1 MKPLCCLDRPSIP
14 IVVDASAAINLSAT
28 GCARDIVAALP
39 HELIIVRVVLDELT
53 NGLNRGWSNAECALE
68 LVDDSLILPVEL
80 GEVGWS
86 HFGRLVSGSAE
97 DTVDDGEAAT
107 IACAV
112 EKEAIALI
120 DERKANRICEERF
133 SGLSVAST
141 VDILA
146 HPEIARVLG
155 QDELATAVYNAL
167 QDARMSVQQCHLEW
181 VIKLIGPDRADKCR
195 SLPRSVRGRCC

>member
-1 MKPLCCLDRPSIP
+1 MKPLCCLDRPTIA

-39 HELIIVRVVLDELT
+39 HELIIVSVVLDELT
-53 NGLNRGWSNAECALE
+53 NGLNRGWSNAERALE
-68 LVDDSLILPVEL
+68 LVDDSLIMPVEL

-146 HPEIARVLG
+146 HPEIARVMG
-155 QDELATAVYNAL
+155 QDKLATAVYNAL
-167 QDARMSVQQCHLEW
+167 QGARMSVQHRHLEW
-181 VIKLIGPDRADKCR
+181 VVKLIGPDRAEKCP
-195 SLPRSVRGRCC
+195 SLPRSVRSR